1 LFKIATR
8 MSSSGFKQFLALVL
22 ICRRVEKPLSHKV
35 GCVVANATE
44 TSNAKF
50 LPNVERV
57 ALRVAE
63 GI

>member
-1 LFKIATR
+1 